1 MPSSDEPR
9 SRRPLVDGGAARGG
23 AQQELP
29 TGGGGGATGDT
40 GDRRGTGAA
49 ARAGPQLPALAPRC
63 RSRRTLPRHGP
74 GTARRTTA
82 PTCAPRCVRSS
93 GIRAASVLPAAAV
106 PVGSIP
112 TGVPDGP
119 GGARGLWLTP
129 TSSGAAALL
138 SCAGAVGCAVLGAS
152 ATGRVLGAQPPPR
165 STAKGFCH
173 TFLHK
178 IYTTIYLVIKSDLQG
193 PCPRVMEW
201 CRLGGRRCRR
211 LLGRGAGA
219 VCLPHHACRAT

>member
-1 MPSSDEPR
+1 MQPPSLQQPP
-9 SRRPLVDGGAARGG
+9 SRWV
-23 AQQELP
+23 
-29 TGGGGGATGDT
+29 
-40 GDRRGTGAA
+40 
-49 ARAGPQLPALAPRC
+49 
-63 RSRRTLPRHGP
+63 
-74 GTARRTTA
+74 
-82 PTCAPRCVRSS
+82 
-93 GIRAASVLPAAAV
+93 
-106 PVGSIP
+106 SIP
-112 TGVPDGP
+112 MGVPDGP
-119 GGARGLWLTP
+119 GGAGGLRLTP

-152 ATGRVLGAQPPPR
+152 AMGRVLGAQPPPR

-193 PCPRVMEW
+193 PCPRVIEW

-211 LLGRGAGA
+211 LSGRGAGA